1 MTRPVPRTVPDARRP
16 GPGTAAD
23 RERAVAALAGHTS
36 LIESSAADS
45 PVADSPVAEAPV
57 ADTPAVGSAQADP
70 APRLAGPVV
79 VLVGPPGAGKSSVGS
94 AVARMTG
101 LSLRD
106 TDSDIEVLAGKSIP
120 DIFLEDGETHFRELE
135 RAAVATALA
144 EHAGV
149 LALGGGA
156 VMAPDTRALLAGS
169 PVVFLNLSMATG
181 VRRTGLGANRPL
193 LVGVNPRATYKA
205 LLDARMA
212 WYREVARHEVQTD
225 QLSVADVARTIIRKL
240 ELQ

>member
-1 MTRPVPRTVPDARRP
+1 MTRPAPQTVPEARRP

-23 RERAVAALAGHTS
+23 RERAIAALVGQR
-36 LIESSAADS
+36 S
-45 PVADSPVAEAPV
+45 PETRPHVADL
-57 ADTPAVGSAQADP
+57 TPAPSPHAGGP
-70 APRLAGPVV
+70 AV

-101 LSLRD
+101 LPLRD
-106 TDSDIEVLAGKSIP
+106 TDSDIEVMAGKSIP

-135 RAAVATALA
+135 RVAVAMALA

-156 VMAPDTRALLAGS
+156 VMAPATRALLLRH

-193 LVGVNPRATYKA
+193 LAGVNPRATYKA
-205 LLDARMA
+205 LLDARMV

-225 QLSVADVARTIIRKL
+225 QLSVADVARTIIEKL